1 MTPSRVSVILPFSNQ
16 ADAVGDIVRGHVAA
30 LTKAGIGYELLLVPN
45 GSSDDT
51 TAICRAVA
59 ARLPEVRCVE
69 IDGRGWGRAV
79 RAGIAAATGETI
91 CYTNSARTQPDDL
104 AQIVGH
110 ALRNPA
116 LVVKATRHNR
126 HSRLRQLGSFLYN
139 ALCAALL
146 RLSTRDVN
154 GTPKAFPANAK
165 TLRNLLRDDDLI
177 DLEFMWRCATA
188 GLSVVEIPIYRDTRR
203 GRSTTGYGSAW
214 RLYVG
219 AIRFW
224 FQIRTEGRVR

>member
-1 MTPSRVSVILPFSNQ
+1 MTQSRVSVVLPFSNQ
-16 ADAVGDIVRGHVAA
+16 ADAVEDIVRGHIAA
-30 LTKAGIGYELLLVPN
+30 LGNAGMDCELLLVPN

-51 TAICRAVA
+51 TAVCRAVA
-59 ARLPEVRCVE
+59 ARLPGVRCVE

-104 AQIVGH
+104 AAIITH
-110 ALRNPA
+110 ALRNPD

-126 HSRLRQLGSFLYN
+126 HSRMRRLGSFLYN

-154 GTPKAFPANAK
+154 GTPKAFPASAS
-165 TLRNLLRDDDLI
+165 TLRNLQRDDDLI
-177 DLEFMWRCATA
+177 DLEFMWRCRTA
-188 GLSVVEIPIYRDTRR
+188 ALNVVEIPVYRDTRR
-203 GRSTTGYGSAW
+203 GRSTTGYGTAW

-224 FQIRTEGRVR
+224 RQVRTEGRVR